1 MDADSQKKV
10 RVTCAHITLLMEHQE
25 ILPDLKDIVRE
36 LESDSDEYLKG
47 AHDALNYLIDFLA
60 QKGH

>member
-1 MDADSQKKV
+1 MDNDSQKKV
-10 RVTCAHITLLMEHQE
+10 RTVCAHIALLMEHQE
-25 ILPDLKDIVRE
+25 ILPDLKDIARG
-36 LESDSDEYLKG
+36 LKSDSDEYLQG